1 MTLIKLFFIFMYIGF
16 FAIGGGLVAA
26 TFMQQAL
33 VDQYHLISLEK
44 FYSMLAISESTP
56 GPIGINLATYIG
68 CELFGPVGGIITTL
82 GEVLPSIIV
91 IIIIAKVFSNFSE
104 KPLVKSVFL
113 VIRPVTS
120 GMVLVALVQV
130 ISISLLNT
138 GAFPSLQSFF
148 AQFTK
153 APGQTLNALL
163 NFKSLVLYQL
173 ALVILFRTKLHPV
186 VIVLLGAIFGII
198 FL

>member
-33 VDQYHLISLEK
+33 VEQYHLISLEK

-82 GEVLPSIIV
+82 GEVLPSIVV
-91 IIIIAKVFSNFSE
+91 IIIIAKLFSNFSE

-130 ISISLLNT
+130 IAISLLNT
-138 GAFPSLQSFF
+138 SVFPSLQSFF
-148 AQFTK
+148 TQLTK
-153 APGQTLNALL
+153 APSQTLNALL